1 MEIRNRNE
9 RIRNTNCPYAYL
21 RDVWD
26 HMYQKIGITI
36 SQKNL
41 ISKQKHGNKFRQGCD
56 TRLFLFPSNLPFL
69 LKIVDRK

>member
-1 MEIRNRNE
+1 MGSYV
-9 RIRNTNCPYAYL
+9 P
-21 RDVWD
+21 
-26 HMYQKIGITI
+26 KIGITI

-56 TRLFLFPSNLPFL
+56 TRSYLFPSNRPFL